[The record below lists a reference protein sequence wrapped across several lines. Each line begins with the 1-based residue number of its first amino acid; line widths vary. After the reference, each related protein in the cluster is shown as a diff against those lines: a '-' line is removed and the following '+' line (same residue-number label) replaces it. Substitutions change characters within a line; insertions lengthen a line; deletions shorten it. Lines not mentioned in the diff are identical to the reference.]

1 MIGYDFDGIFIPD
14 IALPV
19 NSASEVYQKHRNIMF
34 PIFTPN
40 EPYFIVTG
48 RPEED
53 RKSTMEYIERY
64 FPVQPVCVH
73 HMPSLSMNVLEY
85 KANVLSS
92 MDPSQIS
99 FYLESDRITANYLKI
114 HVPNVRIVLFSE
126 MIGNI
131 LHVMSMNNPIDIL
144 KEV

>member
-14 IALPV
+14 IALPPD
-19 NSASEVYQKHRNIMF
+19 STSEDYQHHRNVMF
-34 PIFTPN
+34 PLFLPKG
-40 EPYFIVTG
+40 PYFIITG

-53 RKSTMEYIERY
+53 RKSTLAYIVRH
-64 FPVQPVCVH
+64 FPDKPVKIFH
-73 HMPSLSMNVLEY
+73 RPTLDINVLEY
-85 KANVLSS
+85 KASTLASIN
-92 MDPSQIS
+92 PSDID
-99 FYLESDRITANYLKI
+99 FYLESDRTTAEYLKI

-131 LHVMSMNNPIDIL
+131 LHVMSMDNPIDIL